1 MRKRRNPH
9 KSGSVKHQVWDLM
22 NQSGRTITRIAAD
35 ARVGYHPLRSFYIG
49 TTISLDADVADK
61 VRKSLTKEGA

>member
-22 NQSGRTITRIAAD
+22 NQSGRSITRIAED
-35 ARVGYHPLRSFYIG
+35 AKVGYHPLRSFYIG
-49 TTISLDADVADK
+49 ATISLDADVAEK
-61 VRKSLTKEGA
+61 VRKSLVKGAA